1 MLDMLSLANHLHQNT
16 QNPTSK
22 NSQTK
27 KHDTA
32 HAWAPTTPEGICSKG
47 GARWLASSLHVH
59 SNQTT
64 TESFQVVELSWSN
77 SRVTVTKLHVVESAH
92 IMFDARSCKI
102 IMVLLDFFSHRLSRV
117 NKLSL
122 DIVSFVSCAPD
133 IVGYRI
139 VRFGSFNYR

>member
-27 KHDTA
+27 KHDTV
-32 HAWAPTTPEGICSKG
+32 HAWAPTSPEGICSKG
-47 GARWLASSLHVH
+47 SARWLASSFHVH

-77 SRVTVTKLHVVESAH
+77 NRVTVTKLHVAKSAH
-92 IMFDARSCKI
+92 IMFDALTHPVAPSVFPPSCG
-102 IMVLLDFFSHRLSRV
+102 DGGPWLSRGIAWISW
-117 NKLSL
+117 LAHWRSL
-122 DIVSFVSCAPD
+122 CPRPV
-133 IVGYRI
+133 
-139 VRFGSFNYR
+139 